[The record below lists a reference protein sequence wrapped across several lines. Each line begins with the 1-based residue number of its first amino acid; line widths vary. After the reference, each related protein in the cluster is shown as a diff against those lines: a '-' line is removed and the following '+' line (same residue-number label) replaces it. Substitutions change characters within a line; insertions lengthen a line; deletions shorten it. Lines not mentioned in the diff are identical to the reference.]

1 MKKTYCDHCGK
12 EAKDFSV
19 QVEIRMGEAH
29 VEYHD
34 LCEDCLDGFI
44 TLTQHFF
51 EAVRRTRK

>member
-29 VEYHD
+29 VEYR
-34 LCEDCLDGFI
+34 LMMVQYRLSI
-44 TLTQHFF
+44 RL
-51 EAVRRTRK
+51 

>member
-34 LCEDCLDGFI
+34 LCEECLDGFI

-51 EAVRRTRK
+51 ETRRIKK